1 MRSGDTVPPVNT
13 LQESHYVNC
22 RKGHP
27 YYRRIQRIGR
37 AIAQRVTENGAS
49 VEVNYLTDA
58 TSANALV
65 NEIGP
70 NRALAIQADVSKV
83 DSIRHLVWTA
93 MARFGHGDV
102 VILNAGMLLTRDL
115 DGTSEADF
123 DTCFALKLKEPTSWS

>member
-1 MRSGDTVPPVNT
+1 MRSGDTVPPVT
-13 LQESHYVNC
+13 
-22 RKGHP
+22 
-27 YYRRIQRIGR
+27 
-37 AIAQRVTENGAS
+37 QRVTENGAS